1 MNKHYLTFVAIL
13 LLSSCHKDDQHP
25 NNPPSSCQILQIKNT
40 DASGNISEFPNF
52 TADFSYN
59 AHGNPIR
66 IVHADPKVA
75 MPNYLFRYDQKNR
88 VTDVIGYYESSD
100 YGQPFEMWYRL
111 KYDAKNRVIK
121 DSAYY
126 TGRIGDNP
134 YNYDTRPGTPSE
146 GIYTY
151 DTQNRM
157 VKSFQEGHWESRYVY
172 TSQGNL
178 DSVIERSTIYFP
190 GVISTF
196 HFVGYD
202 NKVNFRR
209 THPIW
214 QFLDRDYSMNNHYN
228 TTASNK
234 YNLPNHLVMIDRAY
248 HNEFLKFYLSTLD
261 IKYSCDQNSTSV
273 VKY

>member
-1 MNKHYLTFVAIL
+1 MNKHHSIFVAML
-13 LLSSCHKDDQHP
+13 LLSSCHKDDLP
-25 NNPPSSCQILQIKNT
+25 PKNPPASCQILQIKNT
-40 DASGNISEFPNF
+40 EVRDTGGEFPDF
-52 TADFSYN
+52 TADFTYN
-59 AHGNPIR
+59 AKGNPIR

-75 MPNYLFRYDQKNR
+75 MPNYLFRYDQQNR
-88 VTDVIGYYESSD
+88 VTDVIGYYNSSE

-134 YNYDTRPGTPSE
+134 YDYDHRPGTPSE
-146 GIYTY
+146 NFYTY
-151 DTQNRM
+151 DAQDRIIR
-157 VKSFQEGHWESRYVY
+157 SFDEGHWETKFIY

-178 DSVIERSTIYFP
+178 DSLIQSTLYYP
-190 GVISTF
+190 GVINTT
-196 HFVGYD
+196 HFAGYD

-214 QFLDRDYSMNNHYN
+214 QFLERDYSRNNHYR
-228 TTASNK
+228 TTVSNK
-234 YNLPNHLVMIDRAY
+234 YNLPNHLVMIDPAY

-261 IKYSCDQNSTSV
+261 IKYTCDQQSTV
-273 VKY
+273 AKF